1 MNPTSTAR
9 STATS
14 RAGATS
20 AALTAATPG
29 LSHAALAHGAP
40 PASSSPAA
48 IEWLGGGFGFCSSS
62 GEWFTANSTALAVLG
77 WQRDGLT
84 SAAIAQRLAEEF
96 DVSAAAAERDL
107 ETFFAAGMGRFAT
120 V

>member
-9 STATS
+9 SPATS
-14 RAGATS
+14 RSAATS

-29 LSHAALAHGAP
+29 LSHTALPHGAP
-40 PASSSPAA
+40 PASSPPAV
-48 IEWLGGGFGFCSSS
+48 IEWLGGGFGFCPSS
-62 GEWFTANSTALAVLG
+62 GEWFTANDTALAVLG
-77 WQRDGLT
+77 WQREGLT

-96 DVSAAAAERDL
+96 DVSTAAAERDL

>member
-9 STATS
+9 STAT
-14 RAGATS
+14 
-20 AALTAATPG
+20 PG
-29 LSHAALAHGAP
+29 
-40 PASSSPAA
+40 PAA
-48 IEWLGGGFGFCSSS
+48 PNSAPAVVEWLGGGFGFCPSS
-62 GEWFTANSTALAVLG
+62 GEWFTANDTALAVLG

-96 DVSAAAAERDL
+96 DVSTAAAERDL
-107 ETFFAAGMGRFAT
+107 ETFFAAGMGQFAT